1 MVGRSGPA
9 RDIITALQELG
20 RNCRREGMVGRY
32 LVYFSWEQVVA
43 MVITILL
50 GKETEQQSRLSYTNS
65 AISRGDGDIR
75 QAPGPEQAA
84 SLSKQQKR
92 VNRDNAYSDF
102 LDYLTSWII

>member
-43 MVITILL
+43 MVMTILL
-50 GKETEQQSRLSYTNS
+50 GKETKQQSRPLYTNS
-65 AISRGDGDIR
+65 AISRGDCDIR

-84 SLSKQQKR
+84 SLSKRQKII
-92 VNRDNAYSDF
+92 NRDK
-102 LDYLTSWII
+102 LIQTSWII